1 MEAHANL
8 ANLIVALQSYF
19 SSSTRIIFF
28 VFGFVTTLFCFLQ
41 QRPALAALWSDL
53 TSPTP
58 QVFRQTFLLTYFG
71 NIILS
76 L

>member
-41 QRPALAALWSDL
+41 QRPALAAL
-53 TSPTP
+53 
-58 QVFRQTFLLTYFG
+58 
-71 NIILS
+71 
-76 L
+76 